1 MECQLVQMLHGIQAL
16 PQQCIQAVEAK
27 QWAWVINIV
36 LVAIGTVAVVIV
48 LGVIAAYT
56 HHPVIASAS
65 PLFCVTIC
73 LGAIMLLLSNITS
86 GTLPVSSSSCWSTAW
101 LTTLGFSLMFGA
113 LFFKTWRVTQV
124 FSMTSTS
131 KHIIS
136 NVDLAV
142 RLAAFMLFNVAL
154 LAVWMVIQG
163 TTSPARKVFQAPQQ
177 CPSASLTFTL
187 LPYVDQCDYHPAGLY
202 AIGLVMAAVIAWG
215 TMLAYRT
222 RNVPLLL
229 FNESKHIAICMY
241 TVAIVSALA
250 VPTLV
255 AMVGNPTV
263 SLLIRTTATFLLVLA
278 CVGSLFIPKFLIM
291 SAYTI
296 AEIKAMDGST
306 NNQQTR
312 PPSVLGDHKP
322 ASTQMRT
329 GAQGN
334 FSSAIRGAAS
344 TTGSTA

>member
-1 MECQLVQMLHGIQAL
+1 M
-16 PQQCIQAVEAK
+16 
-27 QWAWVINIV
+27 
-36 LVAIGTVAVVIV
+36 
-48 LGVIAAYT
+48 
-56 HHPVIASAS
+56 
-65 PLFCVTIC
+65 
-73 LGAIMLLLSNITS
+73 
-86 GTLPVSSSSCWSTAW
+86 
-101 LTTLGFSLMFGA
+101 
-113 LFFKTWRVTQV
+113 
-124 FSMTSTS
+124 
-131 KHIIS
+131 
-136 NVDLAV
+136 
-142 RLAAFMLFNVAL
+142 RL
-154 LAVWMVIQG
+154 
-163 TTSPARKVFQAPQQ
+163 
-177 CPSASLTFTL
+177 
-187 LPYVDQCDYHPAGLY
+187 YVDWSLNG
-202 AIGLVMAAVIAWG
+202 AV
-215 TMLAYRT
+215 LQ
-222 RNVPLLL
+222 VPLLL
-229 FNESKHIAICMY
+229 FNESKHIGNRVVRLVTSWITERLAIAICMY